1 MAATATRNSPTLQ
14 ISAAQLALAVAV
26 QLIIVAVSI
35 GGLFQ
40 RVAAQERITAP
51 IAAGEM
57 AKLDERTIAIQRD
70 VAWIR
75 SRLDKADRP

>member
-1 MAATATRNSPTLQ
+1 MAATASRNSPTLQ

-51 IAAGEM
+51 IAAGEI

>member
-14 ISAAQLALAVAV
+14 ISAAQLAFAVAV

-51 IAAGEM
+51 IAAGEI